1 MSNQAQRLPA
11 ESAQPAYRPAR
22 SVRPSVT
29 AAEARQRHLRLVHA
43 GASVSG
49 GQRFDDPVPVSP
61 GFAPGMGTGRMKTVG
76 LLLTVAATLMLL
88 LAAG

>member
-11 ESAQPAYRPAR
+11 DSARPAFRPAR
-22 SVRPSVT
+22 SIRPAVT

-49 GQRFDDPVPVSP
+49 GQRFDDPVATPP
-61 GFAPGMGTGRMKTVG
+61 GFARRMKTVG
-76 LLLTVAATLMLL
+76 GLLVLATMLLL
-88 LAAG
+88 LAAAG